1 MQVKMRNIIV
11 IALAVLFV
19 AVLWQ
24 RMVYA
29 SMNHQA
35 SKAKQATAD
44 AETRIKSLQAE
55 LNKIDTGDAGAPHT
69 ATQEELKNAIPPS
82 PALSS
87 FLRSADTIRA
97 ESGVAFSSIVP
108 AAPTAASG
116 VGTVTLGINVQGS
129 YAQVIDY
136 LNRLNKLSRL
146 VVVDSVN
153 FTPGAAEGA
162 TGGGGPTGSV
172 FAGQGAPPVMTI
184 QVTARLFTQQGALGA
199 APGAP
204 GSTGGTATGAVGTAS
219 STAGAASSS
228 AANSAT
234 VSNG

>member
-1 MQVKMRNIIV
+1 MRNIIV

-24 RMVYA
+24 RMVYS
-29 SMNHQA
+29 SMNNQA

-44 AETRIKSLQAE
+44 AETRIKTLQAE

-97 ESGVAFSSIVP
+97 ESGVAFTSIVP

-116 VGTVTLGINVQGS
+116 VGTVGLGINVQGS
-129 YAQVIDY
+129 YAQVTDY
-136 LNRLNKLSRL
+136 VNRLNKLSRL
-146 VVVDSVN
+146 VLVDSVN

-162 TGGGGPTGSV
+162 STGTGGPTGTV
-172 FAGQGAPPVMTI
+172 FAGQGAPPMMTI
-184 QVTARLFTQQGALGA
+184 QITARLFTQQGALGA
-199 APGAP
+199 AP

-219 STAGAASSS
+219 STANAASSS
-228 AANSAT
+228 AANSGT